1 MPQLQ
6 GQQFN
11 PAIQQRVQMNG
22 VADDVNMDKSL
33 TLMQAAIVNNR
44 KVQRPGQPM
53 SMQQNQVPNPAHMM
67 ALKQQQQQ
75 QHHHQQQQ
83 QQQQHQLQLQQQ
95 QAQQTQ
101 LQQQQQVFLS
111 KSSG

>member
-22 VADDVNMDKSL
+22 VADDVNMDKSM

-53 SMQQNQVPNPAHMM
+53 PMQQNQVPNPAHMM
-67 ALKQQQQQ
+67 ALKQQQQ
-75 QHHHQQQQ
+75 HHHQQQ

-95 QAQQTQ
+95 QAQQQQ
-101 LQQQQQVFLS
+101 LQQQQQVLLS